1 MQTPKKYRHLLGK
14 PVTTA
19 GGRYTGFV
27 AAVDR
32 RKGITVE
39 DIDGNQL
46 ICLNRADFKRA
57 GSLFYYQRIFD
68 LLIEAIREGQITP
81 RDIYDRSGYTA
92 MVTTYHF
99 GKLAAMSQCAFK

>member
-14 PVTTA
+14 SVKVNDNKEA
-19 GGRYTGFV
+19 GFV

-57 GSLFYYQRIFD
+57 GSLYYYQQIFD
-68 LLIEAIREGQITP
+68 LLIEAIRKGRINTQQI
-81 RDIYDRSGYTA
+81 YKESGYI
-92 MVTTYHF
+92 MELNRRPF
-99 GKLAAMSQCAFK
+99 GRTSQCAFK